1 MRILCIDDEPDI
13 LQLMADFLELMEI
26 DVMTA
31 DSGKQG
37 LEILLAEN
45 GNFDAVVTD
54 MKMPHMSGLE
64 LLKEM
69 RAIGLSTP
77 VIMASGQYDEDPDQL
92 SRQHNIAAI
101 ITKPFTLANFK
112 EVLDVVVGK

>member
-1 MRILCIDDEPDI
+1 MRILCVDDEPDI
-13 LQLMADFLELMEI
+13 LQLMADFLELIEI
-26 DVMTA
+26 DVTTA

-69 RAIGLSTP
+69 RVVGLTTP
-77 VIMASGQYDEDPDQL
+77 VIMASGQYDEDLAQL
-92 SRQHNIAAI
+92 SREHNIAAI
-101 ITKPFTLANFK
+101 ITKPFTLTQLK
-112 EVLDVVVGK
+112 EVLDMVVG